1 MPKPKTE
8 LEKVYQQVVE
18 QGLLRTRDISIPSAR
33 VHLQRL
39 CAQGKIQRVARGV
52 YAPKNTKQSES
63 SALSIISLK
72 IPKGVLCLISALH
85 FYDMTTHV
93 PWEVWVAIPENAVT
107 PRISEFHLKYV
118 WYSEKMLS
126 AGVESV
132 TIDGVQVKI
141 FNPAKTIADC
151 FKYRNK
157 IGLDVCLEALNE
169 GWKRRLFTMDELWR
183 YAKVCRVSTKIRP
196 YLEALL

>member
-1 MPKPKTE
+1 
-8 LEKVYQQVVE
+8 
-18 QGLLRTRDISIPSAR
+18 
-33 VHLQRL
+33 
-39 CAQGKIQRVARGV
+39 
-52 YAPKNTKQSES
+52 
-63 SALSIISLK
+63 
-72 IPKGVLCLISALH
+72 
-85 FYDMTTHV
+85 MTTQV

-169 GWKRRLFTMDELWR
+169 GWKRRLFTMDELWS